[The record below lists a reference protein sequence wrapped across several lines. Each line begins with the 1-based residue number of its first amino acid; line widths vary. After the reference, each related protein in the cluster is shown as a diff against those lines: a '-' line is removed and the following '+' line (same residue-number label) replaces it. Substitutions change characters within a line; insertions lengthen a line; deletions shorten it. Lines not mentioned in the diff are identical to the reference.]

1 MEGTLG
7 PGPFLERLE
16 AFLGQ
21 PRVGLD
27 DPSPEALARYAA
39 AFTHSSFAREHFPGN
54 ETPEDYEALEFLGD
68 RVLNLVVA
76 EYIFRNFPGD
86 EGEMTERMEFVKNS
100 HLSDIVSALG
110 PGFPS
115 MIRLGSHQEL
125 TAGIVASAFEA
136 FLGAYFLDRGFDA
149 TRSFLL
155 GLVGDA
161 LDRFVPFANYKKA
174 LQEHFQK
181 ESRQVPTYEMIGKE
195 GPDHAPVFTY
205 RVAVSGAVLGTGRGR
220 SKVEATQ
227 EAARDALRSL
237 GLL

>member
-1 MEGTLG
+1 MEVTPG
-7 PGPFLERLE
+7 PGQFLERLV

-21 PRVGLD
+21 PRIGLGD
-27 DPSPEALARYAA
+27 LSPEALTRYAA
-39 AFTHSSFAREHFPGN
+39 AFTHSSFARENPPGN
-54 ETPEDYEALEFLGD
+54 EAPGDYEALEFLGD
-68 RVLNLVVA
+68 RVLNLIVA
-76 EYIFRNFPGD
+76 EYFFRHFPGN

-100 HLSDIVSALG
+100 HLSDLVSALG
-110 PGFPS
+110 ADFPS
-115 MIRLGSHQEL
+115 MIRLGPHQEL

-155 GLVGDA
+155 GLVGDE

-181 ESRQVPTYEMIGKE
+181 ASRQVPAYEMIGKE

-205 RVAVSGAVLGTGRGR
+205 TVAVSGTVLGTGRGR
-220 SKVEATQ
+220 SKVQATQ

>member
-1 MEGTLG
+1 MEVT
-7 PGPFLERLE
+7 PESEPFLERLG
-16 AFLGQ
+16 AFLGR
-21 PRVGLD
+21 PRIGLSD
-27 DPSPEALARYAA
+27 ISPTALARYTA
-39 AFTHSSFAREHFPGN
+39 AFTHSSFAREQPPGS
-54 ETPEDYEALEFLGD
+54 EAPEDYEALEFLGD
-68 RVLNLVVA
+68 RVLNLIVA
-76 EYIFRNFPGD
+76 EYIFQHFPGN

-100 HLSDIVSALG
+100 HLSEIVSALG
-110 PGFPS
+110 TDFPC

-125 TAGIVASAFEA
+125 TTGIVAQAFEA

-181 ESRQVPTYEMIGKE
+181 TSRQVPNYELVGKE

-205 RVAVSGAVLGTGRGR
+205 RVSVSGTVLGIGKGR
-220 SKVEATQ
+220 SKVQATQ